1 MGLWKCLAYMAA
13 WGLLCFPLGR
23 LLKRLDLKWDEPPFR
38 ALAWERGGAAYER
51 VGIRRWKDLVPDVS
65 KVLPMIVPKKA
76 MGARPTAAVLEDML
90 KETCV
95 AEAVHWLLLLPGLG
109 LLGLWPGWGGAVC
122 YIVYAVIGNVPF
134 IMIQRYNRPRF
145 ARMLSAAQ
153 ARERRR
159 MDAGSDTVEQ

>member
-1 MGLWKCLAYMAA
+1 MGFWKCLAYMAL

-23 LLKRLDLKWDEPPFR
+23 LLKRLDLSWDCPPFR
-38 ALAWERGGAAYER
+38 TADWERGGAVYER

-65 KVLPMIVPKKA
+65 RLVPRIVPRKA
-76 MGARPTAAVLEDML
+76 MGARPTPAALEDML
-90 KETCV
+90 REGCV
-95 AEAVHWLLLLPGLG
+95 AELVHWLLPLPGLA
-109 LLGLWPGWGGAVC
+109 LMGLWPGAGG
-122 YIVYAVIGNVPF
+122 ILMYAVYVILGNLPF

-145 ARMLSAAQ
+145 DRMLQASR